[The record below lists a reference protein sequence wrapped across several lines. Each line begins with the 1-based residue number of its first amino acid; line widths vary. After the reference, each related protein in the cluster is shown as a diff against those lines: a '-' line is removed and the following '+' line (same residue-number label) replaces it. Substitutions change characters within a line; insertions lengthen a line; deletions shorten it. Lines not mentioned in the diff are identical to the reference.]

1 MHRCHDCLLVRHS
14 CLLLLLIIRPE
25 FLVMEDHTH
34 CHEPDHMSK
43 MLVASLRY
51 LALPLVLAGLI
62 HHWINARIGDQVLVR
77 FVVIDLS
84 QLG

>member
-1 MHRCHDCLLVRHS
+1 
-14 CLLLLLIIRPE
+14 
-25 FLVMEDHTH
+25 MEDHTH